1 MANVAKYRSAGCG
14 HLFKHFERAKEL
26 NEETGEMEYVRFRN
40 QAIDAT
46 RTHLN
51 YNLAPVRYDEKGNP
65 MSQLEILHRRL
76 KDENVYFRKRRDANV
91 MCSCCITKPKD
102 LPAEESERFFKTAY
116 RALAER
122 YGEDNV
128 ISAYVHRDENEDHM
142 HFSFV
147 PVVYDVK
154 KERLTVS
161 AKMKISL
168 TDLQTLHPYL
178 TKVMI
183 AEFGYDVGIEN
194 GSTKEG
200 NVTTDQLKA
209 QTKRAEELQTKNDAL
224 EAKNAELQAK
234 LQDAE
239 ARVSE
244 LERKAKEYEERIEAS
259 ESLLKRLQ
267 GQFKALM
274 AELRSFIQKLPQ
286 IVTALF
292 FWRYKTEYEY
302 PSEEVFVNS
311 MEYERFEREMDR
323 LVDREVTVPL
333 NQLLEK
339 AEQLSAEVEKA
350 CSVGFEEE
358 RNIEHE

>member
-40 QAIDAT
+40 QEIDAT

-51 YNLAPVRYDEKGNP
+51 YNLAPERYDENGELIT
-65 MSQLEILHRRL
+65 SQLEILHRRL
-76 KDENVYFRKRRDANV
+76 KDEDIYFRKRRDANV
-91 MCSCCITKPKD
+91 MCSCCLTKPKD
-102 LPAEESERFFKTAY
+102 LPANESERFFRTGY

-161 AKMKISL
+161 AKMKISR

-178 TKVMI
+178 TAAMI

-209 QTKRAEELQTKNDAL
+209 QTKRAEELQAKNDVLEEKNTAL
-224 EAKNAELQAK
+224 EIALRN
-234 LQDAE
+234 AE

-244 LERKAKEYEERIEAS
+244 LEKKAKEYEERIAAS
-259 ESLLKRLQ
+259 EGVLKRLQ
-267 GQFKALM
+267 DRFNTLLA
-274 AELRSFIQKLPQ
+274 AVRAFILNIPQ
-286 IVTALF
+286 IVSALL

-302 PSEEVFVNS
+302 PSEEVFANS
-311 MEYERFEREMDR
+311 PEFDRFEREQDR
-323 LVDREVTVPL
+323 IDVAEVTRPL
-333 NQLLEK
+333 NKIVSEAEELSREIENSLPLENT
-339 AEQLSAEVEKA
+339 
-350 CSVGFEEE
+350 E
-358 RNIEHE
+358 RGIEI